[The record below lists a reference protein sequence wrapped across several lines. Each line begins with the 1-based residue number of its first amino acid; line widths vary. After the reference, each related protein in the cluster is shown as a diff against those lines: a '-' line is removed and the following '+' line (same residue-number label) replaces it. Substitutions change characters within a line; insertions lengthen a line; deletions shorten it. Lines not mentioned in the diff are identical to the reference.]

1 MNYLAHLFLA
11 GDSAESMIGNLAG
24 DFVKGVLHDR
34 FPPAIAAG
42 IVMHRKID
50 AFTDSHPQ
58 VAAFRRV
65 LIPEL
70 GHYSRVVSDV
80 FFDHFL
86 ARDWPKYSQE
96 CDRGLSLARVRD
108 DEIRSTREQLPGRL
122 ALVYPRLRD
131 EQWLLSYGSI
141 EGIHTA
147 LFYLS
152 RRLSRR
158 PQLERAVHYLTDA
171 REELLLRFTAFFPDV
186 VQYAKAIALRENEE
200 HSGDVR
206 AGQQVLRVRPRKRK
220 RPSHSKLRRTA
231 TKSFATGRPQP
242 HHRPSTES

>member
-70 GHYSRVVSDV
+70 RHYSRVVSDV

-86 ARDWPKYSQE
+86 ARDWSSYSKE
-96 CDRGLSLARVRD
+96 SIDEFLSRAYATID
-108 DEIRSTREQLPGRL
+108 PYADQLPGRL

-131 EQWLLSYGSI
+131 EQWLLSYESI
-141 EGIHTA
+141 DGIHSA

-158 PQLERAVHYLTDA
+158 PRLENAVHYLTDA
-171 REELLLRFTAFFPDV
+171 RDELHLRFTAFFPDV
-186 VQYAKAIALRENEE
+186 VQYAKAIALP
-200 HSGDVR
+200 G
-206 AGQQVLRVRPRKRK
+206 
-220 RPSHSKLRRTA
+220 
-231 TKSFATGRPQP
+231 
-242 HHRPSTES
+242 